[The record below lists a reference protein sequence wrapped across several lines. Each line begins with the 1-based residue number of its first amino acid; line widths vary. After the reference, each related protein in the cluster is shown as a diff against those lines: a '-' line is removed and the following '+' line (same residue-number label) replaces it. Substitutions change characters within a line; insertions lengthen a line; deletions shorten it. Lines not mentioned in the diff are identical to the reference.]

1 MGLLEQDKKKALAIV
16 RIFETG
22 KAMGDYG
29 AVAVLDDGAGVS
41 YGINQFT
48 HRSGALALVV
58 KKYLESSL
66 PVGRTALSESLPLLA
81 KKTAPAIKRLASDDA
96 FKKALKAAAITREM
110 RVVQDEVAEKLYLKP
125 ALDACG
131 EMGFVMPLSLV
142 VVYDSINHGGWERI
156 RDLTGGKAAGIFG
169 ADAPERQS
177 LSAHHGGKPQKT
189 AEAIEKAWI
198 AEYVRER
205 DAWLGSVKRLAATRY
220 RTRFFLNQIAISN
233 WELRLPVTVHGVRLT
248 DDLVSNSAVE
258 PAVSNKKDPSPGA
271 AGQSS
276 ENPWYSSLN
285 NACPQ
290 EQAGSNGPQT
300 QAQPPDHCLDAIEE
314 TVNEAA
320 VKYDRVE
327 SAVEKVITRTD
338 SAKSLWTTVVGT
350 VTQAAWAVGGLLA
363 GVPREVWLV
372 VAVIAAALML
382 GYLYRQ
388 IALGKI
394 RERGNER

>member
-16 RIFETG
+16 RVFETG
-22 KAMGDYG
+22 KPTGDYG

-41 YGINQFT
+41 YGVNQFT

-81 KKTAPAIKRLASDDA
+81 KKTAPTIKRLASDDA

-110 RVVQDEVAEKLYLKP
+110 RVVQDEVAEQLYLKP

-131 EMGFVMPLSLV
+131 EMGFVMPLSLA
-142 VVYDSINHGGWERI
+142 VVYDSMNHGGWERI
-156 RDLTGGKAAGIFG
+156 RARVRVGRLETGM
-169 ADAPERQS
+169 DAIRVRGVRASHLCGQECPRS
-177 LSAHHGGKPQKT
+177 G
-189 AEAIEKAWI
+189 EKAWI

-394 RERGNER
+394 RELRNER